1 MTVTGNDQPG
11 MMEKLTS
18 TIARILGMI
27 LVVLM
32 SAIVLDVTWQ
42 VFTRFILRDPSSYTE
57 ELAGFLLIWI
67 GLLGASY
74 ALYTRA
80 HLGIDI
86 LTARL
91 EGSRK
96 RVAEIIISLVVLLF
110 ALFVLV
116 IGGLRLVN
124 LTFTLHQ
131 ISPAMG
137 IPMGYVYLVL
147 PVTGVLMIYF
157 ASVFIMRAVLKEQA
171 VREEHAIG
179 GFE

>member
-1 MTVTGNDQPG
+1 
-11 MMEKLTS
+11 MEKLT
-18 TIARILGMI
+18 THITKVLGWF

-42 VFTRFILRDPSSYTE
+42 VFTRFILRDPSSITE

-80 HLGIDI
+80 HLGIDV
-86 LTARL
+86 LTANL
-91 EGSRK
+91 TGMK
-96 RVAEIIISLVVLLF
+96 RYLVGLLINTVVLLF
-110 ALFVLV
+110 ALFILV

-124 LTFTLHQ
+124 LTFTLNQ

-147 PVTGVLMIYF
+147 PITGILMMF
-157 ASVFIMRAVLKEQA
+157 FSFRSIMIVIQHNRALDKD
-171 VREEHAIG
+171 EHEVS
-179 GFE
+179 FVE